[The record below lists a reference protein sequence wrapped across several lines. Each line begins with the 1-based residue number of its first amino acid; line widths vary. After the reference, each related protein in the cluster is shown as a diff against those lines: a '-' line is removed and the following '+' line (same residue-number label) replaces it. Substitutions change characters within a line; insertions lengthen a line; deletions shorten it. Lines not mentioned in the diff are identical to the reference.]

1 MLFLKGSYDGRGE
14 RRRGVHHRG
23 RRKFIEKHLLLPSC
37 FINTPC
43 FFQTPS
49 NGLSAKIDGLRPG
62 HLYQFEVYA
71 INKEGLSL
79 PIRTKDPIKAEN
91 PYSEQIY
98 VNNRIYCLKRFFFS
112 FCYSYNRL
120 YSQAAAVAT
129 TTTHSFVVMLLLLF
143 PACGPAVI
151 AATTIAH

>member
-1 MLFLKGSYDGRGE
+1 MDVESGGGE
-14 RRRGVHHRG
+14 
-23 RRKFIEKHLLLPSC
+23 FITVADVSLIFFKSIYCYLHFCKYTL
-37 FINTPC
+37 

-91 PYSEQIY
+91 PYSE
-98 VNNRIYCLKRFFFS
+98 
-112 FCYSYNRL
+112 
-120 YSQAAAVAT
+120 
-129 TTTHSFVVMLLLLF
+129 
-143 PACGPAVI
+143 
-151 AATTIAH
+151 

>member
-1 MLFLKGSYDGRGE
+1 MMDVESGGGEFITVADVSLLKKHFLSLLFL
-14 RRRGVHHRG
+14 
-23 RRKFIEKHLLLPSC
+23 LTL
-37 FINTPC
+37 

-91 PYSEQIY
+91 PYSEQ
-98 VNNRIYCLKRFFFS
+98 
-112 FCYSYNRL
+112 
-120 YSQAAAVAT
+120 
-129 TTTHSFVVMLLLLF
+129 
-143 PACGPAVI
+143 
-151 AATTIAH
+151 